1 MPSKIKWLEPA
12 HDAKACMMSSPTSDA
27 DGRAASPEPEQATG
41 GLIIFLNGT
50 SSSGKSSIA
59 RELVGVL
66 DMPCFHMPVDAFH
79 AMRSGPEMTP
89 DQLSVVLKRTWM
101 GFHRAV
107 AGMAA
112 AGNIVVVDHV
122 LSEPWRLHDCLALF
136 PAQDVVLVGVRCPL
150 PELERREQ
158 ARGDRP
164 AGLAVH
170 QFERVHAHGIYDIEC
185 DTGSSSPIAC
195 AQEIKAFL
203 PRRTT
208 PTAFERMRPGSLAR
222 NAVGQDQAP
231 LSADDGRA

>member
-1 MPSKIKWLEPA
+1 MTNPTSRFEGLA
-12 HDAKACMMSSPTSDA
+12 SSP
-27 DGRAASPEPEQATG
+27 ASEQATG

-66 DMPCFHMPVDAFH
+66 DEPCFHMPVDAFH

-89 DQLSVVLKRTWM
+89 DQLNAVLKRTWM

-112 AGNIVVVDHV
+112 AGNNIVVDHV
-122 LSEPWRLHDCLALF
+122 LSESWRLHDCLALF
-136 PAQDVVLVGVRCPL
+136 APQAVVLVGVRCPL

-164 AGLAVH
+164 AGLAAR
-170 QFERVHAHGIYDIEC
+170 QFDRVHAHGIYDVEC
-185 DTGSSSPIAC
+185 DTGSSSPVEC
-195 AQEIKAFL
+195 AREIKEFL
-203 PRRTT
+203 RRRTT
-208 PTAFERMRPGSLAR
+208 PTAFERMRSGSPAR
-222 NAVGQDQAP
+222 PAVGRDQA
-231 LSADDGRA
+231 SWSS